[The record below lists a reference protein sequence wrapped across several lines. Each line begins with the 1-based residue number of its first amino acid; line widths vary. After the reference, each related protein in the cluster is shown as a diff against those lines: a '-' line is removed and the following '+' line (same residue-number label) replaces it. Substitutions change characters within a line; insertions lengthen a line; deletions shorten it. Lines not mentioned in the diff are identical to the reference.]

1 MEKRTEALKKCVCG
15 EGKIKGREEVN
26 QTENKEEVTFKNG
39 LDVGAS
45 VLWGGGWLTSIK
57 ENGIWDGLLGGE
69 LSDRR

>member
-45 VLWGGGWLTSIK
+45 VLWGVVG
-57 ENGIWDGLLGGE
+57 
-69 LSDRR
+69 